1 MSMVVRM
8 RNYGQMLSKSHHPV
22 SPIDENHLLYGN
34 FIGLQYAFTEG
45 LDTEILSKSVAELT
59 KQFPVLSGRY
69 DNKSVNV
76 SVAREAVTLS
86 VQNDV
91 SALNGVLT
99 SREKPNYINEP
110 NRRDVLRGRAPL
122 STFTLTELS
131 DGGAIFGLAISHVLT
146 DAAGYHLLM
155 KHLADIYTAISSGK
169 TLPECPFKTHL
180 GAFEFGTS
188 QSKSES
194 LAKLKQRD
202 LPKPIP
208 IKGLL
213 GTLIKSLIVKAMDKS
228 IHHNPPVKV
237 HFTPNEINRLK
248 ETVLEESGE
257 SWISTNVALC
267 AHFTSIMTKLSYG
280 ADIKTKMQIGQ
291 LLDLR
296 GRYFE
301 ADSEAQPNYVGNAIL
316 IHIDKATFP
325 DGLQN
330 TTRGALARYF
340 KQRQGETTA
349 EDVKERLDLLAD
361 CLRHG
366 YTNPELDVKNPII
379 SLNNQSKMAVYDV
392 SFGRQ
397 HPARIIPQD
406 VGDNIMFFPAPDGGI
421 EIYIRDIVNPQGQQ
435 KLLTPEWQNQ
445 IFNF

>member
-1 MSMVVRM
+1 M
-8 RNYGQMLSKSHHPV
+8 RGLPHYSV

-34 FIGLQYAFTEG
+34 FIGLQYAFAEG
-45 LDTEILSKSVAELT
+45 LDRKVLAKSVVELVS
-59 KQFPVLSGRY
+59 QFPALSGRY
-69 DNKSVNV
+69 QAKSGGINLSEDTVPLTCITN
-76 SVAREAVTLS
+76 SGKLSDTLAS
-86 VQNDV
+86 
-91 SALNGVLT
+91 G
-99 SREKPNYINEP
+99 SRPFFIYEP
-110 NRRDVLRGRAPL
+110 KRRDVLQGRAPL
-122 STFTLTELS
+122 ASFTLTEFE
-131 DGGAIFGLAISHVLT
+131 DGGIVFGVAISHVLT
-146 DAAGYHLLM
+146 DAAGYHSLLS
-155 KHLADIYTAISSGK
+155 HLGDIYSAISEEK
-169 TLPECPFKTHL
+169 APPEFPYTTHL
-180 GAFEFGTS
+180 DAFKFGSNTS
-188 QSKSES
+188 KPET
-194 LAKLKQRD
+194 LAALKRRE

-213 GTLIKSLIVKAMDKS
+213 GRVIKSLIIKAMDKS

-237 HFTPNEINRLK
+237 HFTPNEVNRLK
-248 ETVLEESGE
+248 ETVLEESSE
-257 SWISTNVALC
+257 RWISTNVALC

-316 IHIDKATFP
+316 IHIDKAAFP

-330 TTRGALARYF
+330 TARGALARYF
-340 KQRQGETTA
+340 KQRQANTTA
-349 EDVKERLDLLAD
+349 KDVKGRLDLLAD

-379 SLNNQSKMAVYDV
+379 SLNNQSKMPVYDV

-397 HPARIIPQD
+397 HPARIMPQD

-435 KLLTPEWQNQ
+435 KLLTPEWQKHV
-445 IFNF
+445 FDF